1 MDLREI
7 QASFAAEASK
17 LGDYALMTKTELAN
31 GYCDADEAA
40 ELARQENRT
49 SDAFTFE
56 ERKSAFYAALM
67 LRYWHKIFEW
77 MHNSSSL
84 HLDPDEFIGW
94 LSDSFYVV
102 FYYRMWRYEYKA
114 EVKHGKFIDWVR
126 DDSGNL
132 IPNPYYYITDPNAPD
147 KIINRCCASMRGR
160 VYQFYNKDKRK
171 ASVTANSIEQMVEEA
186 GDSAAA
192 FSGCYED
199 APTISG
205 VQALVT
211 ALLHKGNDIEALII
225 DGIAHHDAFKTHKLS
240 NEVKIPT
247 EDGEVVTDTIVTKA
261 QVFDARRLVKHL
273 THINPQFMRNF
284 CAEYSVEIAR
294 GDDIYNK
301 LTSMSNPKLYR
312 CIEKTLIQIR
322 DNPALLSYIC

>member
-1 MDLREI
+1 MELREI
-7 QASFAAEASK
+7 QASFAVDAGR

-40 ELARQENRT
+40 ELARQEGR
-49 SDAFTFE
+49 DADVMHYE
-56 ERKSAFYAALM
+56 ALRSSYYAALM

-77 MHNSSSL
+77 MYNSSSL
-84 HLDPDEFIGW
+84 HLEPDEFIEW

-114 EVKHGKFIDWVR
+114 NVKHGKFIDWVR
-126 DDSGNL
+126 DDNGEL

-171 ASVTANSIEQMVEEA
+171 AGITASSIDQMIEEA

-199 APTISG
+199 APQVGG
-205 VQALVT
+205 VQDLVL
-211 ALLHKGNDIEALII
+211 ALLSKGNYIEALIV
-225 DGIAHHDAFKTHKLS
+225 DGIAHHDSFKIQK
-240 NEVKIPT
+240 VKSDVTIPT
-247 EDGEVVTDTIVTKA
+247 EDGDLVKETLVTKC

-273 THINPQFMRNF
+273 AHISPEFMSKF
-284 CAEYSVEIAR
+284 CLQYSVELET
-294 GDDIYNK
+294 GSDIYNK
-301 LTSMSNPKLYR
+301 LTSMSNPKLYK
-312 CIEKTLIQIR
+312 CIEKTLTQIR
-322 DNPALLSYIC
+322 ENPKLLSYIC

>member
-1 MDLREI
+1 MELKEI
-7 QASFAAEASK
+7 QASFATEASK

-40 ELARQENRT
+40 EVARQENRIV
-49 SDAFTFE
+49 DAIKLE
-56 ERKSAFYAALM
+56 EQKSAFYAALM

-77 MHNSSSL
+77 MYNSASL
-84 HLDPDEFIGW
+84 HLESEEFITW

-114 EVKHGKFIDWVR
+114 IVKHGKFVDWVR
-126 DDSGNL
+126 DKQGNL

-147 KIINRCCASMRGR
+147 KVINRCCGSMRGR

-171 ASVTANSIEQMVEEA
+171 ASVTASSIEQMIEEA

-199 APTISG
+199 APSIDG
-205 VQALVT
+205 VQALIT
-211 ALLHKGNDIEALII
+211 ALLSKGNDIEALII
-225 DGIAHHDAFKTHKLS
+225 DGIAHHNSFKVQRYKT
-240 NEVKIPT
+240 EVNT
-247 EDGEVVTDTIVTKA
+247 VDEDGEPVTETITTKA

-273 THINPQFMRNF
+273 THINPQFMQRF
-284 CAEYSVEIAR
+284 CVKYSVDVSR
-294 GDDIYNK
+294 GNDIYDK
-301 LTSMSNPKLYR
+301 LTSMSNPKLYK

-322 DNPALLSYIC
+322 DNPKLLSYIC